1 MTQLFINK
9 KRQNLMLYIIIISKI
24 KILFFDNKYVKAP
37 FLFEKKS
44 KKKKNHFQTFFLSK
58 IQKLKNKKKT
68 QKKII

>member
-44 KKKKNHFQTFFLSK
+44 KKKKTIFKHFFFPKSK
-58 IQKLKNKKKT
+58 N
-68 QKKII
+68 